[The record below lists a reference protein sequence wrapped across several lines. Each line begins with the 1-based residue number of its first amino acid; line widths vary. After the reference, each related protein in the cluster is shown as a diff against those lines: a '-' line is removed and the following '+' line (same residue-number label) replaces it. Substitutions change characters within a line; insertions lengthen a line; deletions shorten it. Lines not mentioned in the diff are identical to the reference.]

1 MTFLKKLGSVLL
13 KIAGIASGFAPL
25 VNQYVP
31 GSDKVTPIVNDKLNQ
46 ALSVVVTAEQMFAA
60 AGTVKSGADK
70 LKAASTFVA
79 QLVQQADMLA
89 GRHPKDEAKFSAS
102 VKNLTSALADILNRY
117 E

>member
-1 MTFLKKLGSVLL
+1 VTFLKKLGTIIL
-13 KIAGIASGFAPL
+13 KVIGIATGFAPL

-31 GSDKVTPIVNDKLNQ
+31 GTEKVVAKADDKLNQ
-46 ALSVVVTAEQMFAA
+46 ALAVIVTAEQMFAA
-60 AGTVKSGADK
+60 AGATKSGPDK
-70 LKAASTFVA
+70 LKAASAFVA

-102 VKNLTSALADILNRY
+102 VQNLTSALADILNSY